1 MTTLSTLARNLS
13 ADGRFSTRDAGQ
25 VLAEARGA
33 EGAQEVKALLAD
45 PGFAALMSPGARR
58 KLTEFLSAA
67 SSATGALGVLPDGSK
82 LFLKE
87 GVFVSAPDAPLPQT
101 PVEYG
106 QSLYRAARVFAEPGL
121 SPVEKLSL
129 ADKQAVVDRVLV
141 GLTQAR
147 PGQEPP
153 PGYEH
158 PTQAAQQ
165 RSASAT
171 VLREIVASLEGA
183 DGQGRLLQDKA
194 LGALLDLVKS
204 ETDPGLRD
212 HMAFHL
218 HALKDAL
225 PLPEQGAKVD
235 EAFEAF
241 APSKP
246 PYDEWFKD
254 GNRTLNVV
262 CHTGG
267 EFFKSEVSRW
277 KNEGFSVVEEGQGWN
292 SPTILEKKVD
302 GPDGEEMTIRLKMYS
317 GQSGTFDAM
326 SDEETHIVAYSGH
339 SGWGK
344 NMPSEL
350 RRAPDENGK
359 KLIIIHQCCGQGI
372 INKVRDK
379 YADAQLMT
387 TRYSSVEPEDFFA
400 FKTALEGIVKRKTW
414 DEIHD
419 QIADGGWR
427 NRNNNYITPADEL
440 TRMKVRD
447 RDHDGKADLLDR
459 VYDFDTFDVPGD
471 TATAFEPKEPTARD
485 QVLAGEK
492 LHNASQIVN
501 TTLGFS
507 GFLDHM
513 ERENPFLS
521 GGYFDPKPGDAD
533 YDKMIRVV
541 EREVDA
547 KDLNLSHDR
556 ANLPSSRTTH
566 YELQLNRRFAHA
578 SEEVVKAAAFFEVGM
593 RFGDGRSAVD
603 RVMQALFLVAHS
615 VGVDEAYGR
624 DQLVFD
630 ELVKAMGLPEELS
643 YSDARRYL
651 EADGHT
657 YAGSSLSIKKW
668 KDALGPEKLA
678 KIEAALQG

>member
-1 MTTLSTLARNLS
+1 MTAISTLARNLS
-13 ADGRFSTRDAGQ
+13 TDGLFSTRDARK
-25 VLAEARGA
+25 VLAEAQGA
-33 EGAQEVKALLAD
+33 ESAAEVKALLAD
-45 PGFAALMSPGARR
+45 PGFAALLSPGARR

-87 GVFVSAPDAPLPQT
+87 GAFVSAPDAALPST

-106 QSLYRAARVFAEPGL
+106 QGLYRAARVFSEPGL
-121 SPVEKLSL
+121 NPVEKLSL

-141 GLTQAR
+141 GLAQAK
-147 PGQEPP
+147 PGDTPP

-171 VLREIVASLEGA
+171 VLREILTSLKAA
-183 DGQGRLLQDKA
+183 DGQGKLLQDKA
-194 LGALLDLVKS
+194 LNALCDLVKNES
-204 ETDPGLRD
+204 DPGLRD

-218 HALKDAL
+218 HAVKDAL
-225 PLPEQGAKVD
+225 PLPEQQTKVD
-235 EAFEAF
+235 AAFEAF

-267 EFFKSEVSRW
+267 EFFSSEVGRW
-277 KNEGFSVVEEGQGWN
+277 KNEGFAVVEEGQGWN
-292 SPTILEKKVD
+292 SPTLLEKKVP
-302 GPDGEEMTIRLKMYS
+302 GLDGEEMTIRLKMYS

-326 SDEETHIVAYSGH
+326 KDEDTHIVAYSGH

-350 RRAPDENGK
+350 RRAPDEVGK
-359 KLIIIHQCCGQGI
+359 KLVIIHQCCGQGI
-372 INKVRDK
+372 VNKVRDK
-379 YADAQLMT
+379 YSEAQLMT

-400 FKTALEGIVKRKTW
+400 FKTALYGITGRKSW

-419 QIADGGWR
+419 AIADGGWR
-427 NRNNNYITPADEL
+427 NRKNNYLTPADEL

-459 VYDFDTFDVPGD
+459 VYDFETFDVPGD
-471 TATAFEPKEPTARD
+471 TATAFEPKEPSGRD

-513 ERENPFLS
+513 ERANPFLS
-521 GGYFDPKPGDAD
+521 GGYFDAKPGDAD
-533 YDKMIRVV
+533 SDKMIRI
-541 EREVDA
+541 VDRPV
-547 KDLNLSHDR
+547 DPEDMNLSSER
-556 ANLPSSRTTH
+556 ANLRANEPH

-578 SEEVVKAAAFFEVGM
+578 SEEVVKAASFFEVGM
-593 RFGDGRSAVD
+593 RFGDADSKSD
-603 RVMQALFLVAHS
+603 RVLQALFLVAHS
-615 VGVDEAYGR
+615 VSVDDTYGR
-624 DQLVFD
+624 DQFVFD
-630 ELVKAMGLPEELS
+630 ELVKAMGLPSFLT
-643 YSDARRYL
+643 YADAKRYL
-651 EADGHT
+651 EADSHV
-657 YAGSSLSIKKW
+657 YAGSDLSVRKW
-668 KDALGPEKLA
+668 KEALGADKL
-678 KIEAALQG
+678 KELKAAFGE